1 MSNAATNKCSGLL
14 TADAVLHSGVK
25 SILAGVQIITNGS
38 ADATLVITDDSSGTS
53 GTKLFKAVVT
63 GEDDS
68 RHFSLP
74 TGGVRADN
82 GLSCDVTGTG
92 AAYIVWFR

>member
-1 MSNAATNKCSGLL
+1 MSLAATNKTSGLL

-25 SILAGVQIITNGS
+25 SILAGVQVITDGTN
-38 ADATLVITDDSSGTS
+38 DATLVITDDSSGVA

-63 GEDDS
+63 GTDDS
-68 RHFSLP
+68 RHFTLP
-74 TGGVRADN
+74 DGGVRADN

-92 AAYIVWFR
+92 AAFIVWFR